1 MPIPIVV
8 QHPAWFAEIAD
19 DLVLTTVE
27 DRMRFTTDLA
37 ARNVAEDTGGPFGAA
52 VFERD
57 SGRLVAAGVNV
68 VVPSNAAVMHA
79 EVVAIAAAGQN
90 LGSFDCGADGLPATE
105 LIASTEPCAMCFG
118 ATIWSGVT
126 RLVCGARAEDAIAI
140 GFDEGPKLEDWPE
153 QLEARG
159 IEVLR
164 DVERDHAAAVLM
176 TYLDGGGHVYNARGG
191 V

>member
-1 MPIPIVV
+1 MPTPIVV
-8 QHPAWFAEIAD
+8 DHPDWFS
-19 DLVLTTVE
+19 DLGDSVSFSTVE
-27 DRMRFTTDLA
+27 ERMRFTIELA

-79 EVVAIAAAGQN
+79 EVVAIAAAGQK
-90 LGSFDCGADGLPATE
+90 LGSFDCGAEGLPATE
-105 LIASTEPCAMCFG
+105 LVASTEPCAMCFG

-126 RLVCGARAEDAIAI
+126 RLVCGARAEDAMAI
-140 GFDEGPKLEDWPE
+140 GFDEGPKLDDWAE
-153 QLEARG
+153 QLESRG

-164 DVERDHAAAVLM
+164 DVERDYGARVLM
-176 TYLDGGGHVYNARGG
+176 SYLDGGGHVYNARGG
-191 V
+191 A